1 MWFNAKMFVFV
12 FSRPEQNNMSKL
24 HSQLHTTP
32 LGNKAQKFEYF
43 KAYVSLKVVHPLING
58 NSILTVFFC
67 IQYNTIMFHNYIFVL
82 FEISFFLITLN
93 SLSWWVIADG
103 HCISIIIQKKQKL
116 RFKCFPVRRLQVYL
130 GHSLTPPPYGF
141 VLVGWLEII
150 PRVSISYAGNPFGWN
165 RWLRRIIWHTLKSKC
180 MMRRI
185 FCYTFQI

>member
-1 MWFNAKMFVFV
+1 MAGVFIISNNKSWMILSHAIFMWFNAKMFVFV

-58 NSILTVFFC
+58 NSILTVFLC

-93 SLSWWVIADG
+93 SLSWWVIVRTDIVFRLLYRKNKNCDLSVFLWEDYK
-103 HCISIIIQKKQKL
+103 CIW
-116 RFKCFPVRRLQVYL
+116 VT
-130 GHSLTPPPYGF
+130 HSPHHHMALSWS
-141 VLVGWLEII
+141 VDW
-150 PRVSISYAGNPFGWN
+150 
-165 RWLRRIIWHTLKSKC
+165 K
-180 MMRRI
+180 
-185 FCYTFQI
+185 